1 MAAASPPHM
10 QRRHLAILAM
20 TAVAALAGAAI
31 SMHGRPLIIYN
42 PSQSVPQGFYLRR
55 DGPPQVG
62 DFVTIAAVNA
72 AADYAAAR
80 GFADRTDR
88 FIKRVAA
95 TTGQIVCADG
105 ARISVDG
112 LSVATRRERDNS
124 GRALPTWSGCRTL
137 GQHEVFLLGDT
148 EDSFDGRYWGPTPL
162 SHIDGVW
169 TRL

>member
-1 MAAASPPHM
+1 MAAASPPRM
-10 QRRHLAILAM
+10 QWRHLALLAI
-20 TAVAALAGAAI
+20 AVIAVLAGAAI

-42 PSQSVPQGFYLRR
+42 PSQSAPQGFYVRR

-72 AADYAAAR
+72 AANYAAAR
-80 GFADRTDR
+80 GFTDRTDR

-95 TTGQIVCADG
+95 TTGQTVCADG
-105 ARISVDG
+105 ARISIDG
-112 LSVATRRERDNS
+112 RSAATRAEYDSS

-137 GQHEVFLLGDT
+137 SEDEVFLLGDT
-148 EDSFDGRYWGPTPL
+148 DDSFDGRYWGPTPL